1 MRLFTLTAGR
11 TGTAWLSNFLSSNLG
26 VECNHEQLGV
36 DQYFYHSPDISTLRW
51 FNTHGYNDIVKSF
64 WKRKFEI
71 VNTSGMWLETS
82 HLLGKA
88 GLIEHLSCLEK
99 KEDVKVVVLRR
110 AIDSQCM
117 SYIMRR
123 DFVSSE
129 GLLNSAN
136 IWQFFLDFGYRKNL
150 VDYRAIFKV
159 ARGHDLA
166 LPIWYALEIETRQIF
181 YQLKFSGD
189 IKFIEV
195 SLEDITSLKGASEFL
210 KDLGYH
216 KQPVI
221 PEKTNQL
228 QTDGRPDNYR
238 TVMESKLRSCLDS
251 LTISTKRI
259 AETAIERGLSF

>member
-1 MRLFTLTAGR
+1 M
-11 TGTAWLSNFLSSNLG
+11 
-26 VECNHEQLGV
+26 
-36 DQYFYHSPDISTLRW
+36 
-51 FNTHGYNDIVKSF
+51 
-64 WKRKFEI
+64 
-71 VNTSGMWLETS
+71 
-82 HLLGKA
+82 
-88 GLIEHLSCLEK
+88 
-99 KEDVKVVVLRR
+99 
-110 AIDSQCM
+110 
-117 SYIMRR
+117 
-123 DFVSSE
+123 
-129 GLLNSAN
+129 
-136 IWQFFLDFGYRKNL
+136 

-195 SLEDITSLKGASEFL
+195 SLEDITSPKGASEFL

-259 AETAIERGLSF
+259 AETAIERNLSF